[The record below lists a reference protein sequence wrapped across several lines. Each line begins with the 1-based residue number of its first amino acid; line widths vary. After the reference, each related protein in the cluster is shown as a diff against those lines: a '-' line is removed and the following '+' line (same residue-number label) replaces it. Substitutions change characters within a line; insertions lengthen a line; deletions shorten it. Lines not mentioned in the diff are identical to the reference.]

1 MGVRSTGSFFTN
13 RVRLSISRRRSP
25 ASRTSLWPAGEAA
38 SFVSLRA
45 KGAFV
50 CSGAVGADGVV
61 GDISVLAERGGNM
74 SFASPWNTAAPR
86 VVTAAGVPV
95 RVESEGGGVFRA
107 PVVAG
112 QRYTIKP

>member
-1 MGVRSTGSFFTN
+1 MMLATDLSAGFLEFF
-13 RVRLSISRRRSP
+13 P
-25 ASRTSLWPAGEAA
+25 LWPAGEAA

-112 QRYTIKP
+112 QRYTIKPQS